1 MRKKPI
7 IELKDIQKSFQKRAD
22 SKVMV
27 LDQVDLSISEGE
39 VVCLLG
45 TSGSGKSTLLRIIAG
60 LIQPSKGFR
69 YYNQE
74 PVAGS
79 IPKLSMVF
87 QNFALLPWLTVLE
100 NVELGLESSDFD
112 KKVRREKALKAIDVV
127 GLDGFESA
135 YPRELSGGIS
145 QRVGLARAL
154 VVDPEV
160 ILLDEPFSALD
171 VLTAE
176 NLRSDLISLWTS
188 QKTNLKSMFMVTHNI
203 EEAVYMAD
211 RVLIFGSDPG
221 NVRSELKIDL
231 PHPRDGQEAA
241 LDELTD
247 KVYQTITDVNFQAKR
262 AGTRFRTIRMGY
274 RLPSVAVSSLT
285 GLLEFLIS
293 AEGLAN
299 ADLSDVAD
307 EMHLGL
313 DDILPVAEALE
324 ILRFASV
331 ANGRFN
337 ITPVGD
343 VFAKASILDR
353 KKIFA
358 RQLLDHIPL
367 AVYVRETLER
377 ALGHTMREEE
387 LLGVLQ
393 EKLSEVASRR
403 VLRTMVDWGR
413 YAELFAYNVNAGVL
427 SLEDPS
433 ADG

>member
-1 MRKKPI
+1 MLKKPI

-22 SKVMV
+22 KKVLV
-27 LDQVDLSISEGE
+27 LDEVDLSIYPGE

-45 TSGSGKSTLLRIIAG
+45 TSGSGKSTMLRIIAG

-74 PVAGS
+74 PVAGN

-100 NVELGLESSDFD
+100 NVELGLEAFERD

-176 NLRSDLISLWTS
+176 NLRSDLINLWTS
-188 QKTNLKSMFMVTHNI
+188 KKTNLKSMLMVTHNI

-211 RVLIFGSDPG
+211 RILIFGSDPG

-231 PHPRDGQEAA
+231 AHPRDDKEEA
-241 LDELTD
+241 LDALTD
-247 KVYQTITDVNFQAKR
+247 QVYQTITDVNFQSKAT
-262 AGTRFRTIRMGY
+262 GTRFRTVRMGY

-285 GLLEFLIS
+285 GLLEFLIT
-293 AEGLAN
+293 AEGAEN
-299 ADLSDVAD
+299 TELSDVAD

-313 DDILPVAEALE
+313 DDLLPIAEALE
-324 ILRFASV
+324 ILRFASI

-337 ITPVGD
+337 LTPVGD

-377 ALGHTMREEE
+377 AQEHTMPEND
-387 LLGVLQ
+387 LLEVLQ

-413 YAELFAYNVNAGVL
+413 YAELFAYNVNSGML

-433 ADG
+433 AE